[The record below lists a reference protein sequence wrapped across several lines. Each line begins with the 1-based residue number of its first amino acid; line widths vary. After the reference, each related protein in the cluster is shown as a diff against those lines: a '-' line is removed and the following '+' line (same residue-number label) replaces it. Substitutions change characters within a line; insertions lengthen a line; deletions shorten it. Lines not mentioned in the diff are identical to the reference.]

1 MYFIVFTPVIALILS
16 PFPFS
21 YLLSFKGKKNQVR
34 VRRLAVAFDVR
45 RAALPRADVRR
56 NKARADLLLALC
68 AASSVIPWMKKP
80 TAFNWGAV
88 T

>member
-45 RAALPRADVRR
+45 RAAREEEQ
-56 NKARADLLLALC
+56 
-68 AASSVIPWMKKP
+68 SSR
-80 TAFNWGAV
+80 
-88 T
+88 